1 MVGRP
6 RLTLAGIWVSAGL
19 RFGGSN
25 EGGVRLSKVD
35 FFTGLA
41 LMGLSVGVH
50 FLTQDML
57 KVPAGI
63 GPGDYPRVIA
73 VGLFVLGAL
82 LAVQS
87 LGKPGVAA
95 RALYPKGAAARVCA
109 LVLMVL
115 AYIRIM
121 PHIGFLLSTPLF
133 LIAAM
138 LLFGVRRPV
147 LVLLSGVGVTLAV
160 YGVFYSLFQILLPR
174 FSLF

>member
-1 MVGRP
+1 
-6 RLTLAGIWVSAGL
+6 
-19 RFGGSN
+19 
-25 EGGVRLSKVD
+25 VRVSKVD
-35 FFTGLA
+35 FFTGLG
-41 LMGLSVGVH
+41 LMGLSVGVY

-87 LGKPGVAA
+87 LGKPGVTA
-95 RALYPKGAAARVCA
+95 RALYPKGAAGRVT
-109 LVLMVL
+109 VLILLVL

-121 PHIGFLLSTPLF
+121 PYLGFLLSTPLF
-133 LIAAM
+133 LVVAM
-138 LLFGVRRPV
+138 LLFGVRKP
-147 LVLLSGVGVTLAV
+147 LPILLSGVGVTLAV
-160 YGVFYSLFQILLPR
+160 YGIFYSLFQILLPK